1 MKFNEKLDFLMNL
14 TNTSNVALGNVTA
27 FDASYI
33 SRIRS
38 GKRGVPKNPEFFKVA
53 SSYFIKKAQQDY
65 QKAVLAEALSGEGPL
80 PRDPETAEAILVKWM
95 QTEDDNPAITASH
108 LSELLRRKNPGSSSE
123 TLSKVQFY
131 YGNEG
136 KRHAV
141 EVFLGTLGKI
151 NNPPELLLYSNE
163 DFSWLYEDS
172 SFAKKWAMLLTAYLR
187 NGGKIKIIHTIT
199 RDANEMVEALAKWL
213 PVYFTGR
220 IEPYFYPKLQD
231 RLFRRTMFIAKGHS
245 AIISNSVGEEISDAV
260 TMLTCDYQAVNGF
273 ENEYMNF
280 FRLCKPLMDIYTDSE
295 SDKLRNQL
303 FDLASERGTMVKA
316 SPLPGLY
323 LMPENILRSIKATH
337 NITWIDKLYETSR
350 KAYEKRKVD
359 RKLSVEI
366 LSLPP
371 ADKLD
376 GVLPYTREEYI
387 LHLKA
392 LIEEMKT
399 NPLLTVIP
407 TDNVPINT
415 LIYLK
420 EDKAVF
426 IIKMDKPEIG
436 FHISDQRMVSA
447 FWESLERMSSSLHEK
462 SQVISIIEKYIESIK
477 E

>member
-14 TNTSNVALGNVTA
+14 TNTSNVALGNITA
-27 FDASYI
+27 FDSSYI

-38 GKRGVPKNPEFFKVA
+38 AKRGTPKDPEFFKIT

-80 PRDPETAEAILVKWM
+80 PRDAESAEALLEKWL
-95 QTEDDNPAITASH
+95 QNDDDNPSITASH
-108 LSELLRRKNPGSSSE
+108 LSELLRRKGPDSNSE
-123 TLSKVQFY
+123 PLAKVQFY

-151 NNPPELLLYSNE
+151 SNPPELLLYSNE
-163 DFSWLYEDS
+163 DFSWLYEDPV
-172 SFAKKWAMLLTAYLR
+172 FAKKWAMLLTAYLKQ
-187 NGGKIKIIHTIT
+187 GGKIKIIHTIT

-245 AIISNSVGEEISDAV
+245 AIISNSVGEETSDAV

-280 FRLCKPLMDIYTDSE
+280 FRLCKPLMDIYTDRE
-295 SDKLRNQL
+295 SDKLKTQIAAL
-303 FDLASERGTMVKA
+303 TSEKGTMVKA
-316 SPLPGLY
+316 HTLPGLY
-323 LMPENILRSIKATH
+323 LMPENILNGLKAKYSL
-337 NITWIDKLYETSR
+337 TWIDSLYEKSR
-350 KAYEKRKVD
+350 ASYAERNAD
-359 RKLSVEI
+359 RKPTIEI
-366 LSLPP
+366 LNLPP

-376 GVLPYTREEYI
+376 EVLPYSRDEYI
-387 LHLKA
+387 LHLKS
-392 LIEEMKT
+392 LVDEMKK
-399 NPLLTVIP
+399 NPLLTIIP
-407 TDNVPINT
+407 ANSVPLNT

-426 IIKMDKPEIG
+426 IIKTDTPEIG

-447 FWESLERMSSSLHEK
+447 FWESLERMSSSLPERT
-462 SQVISIIEKYIESIK
+462 QVIALIEKYIESII
-477 E
+477 

>member
-14 TNTSNVALGNVTA
+14 TNTSNVALGSVTS
-27 FDASYI
+27 FDSSYI

-38 GKRGVPKNPEFFKVA
+38 GKRGIPKNQDFFSQCA
-53 SSYFIKKAQQDY
+53 SYFIKKAQQDY

-80 PRDPETAEAILVKWM
+80 PRNPETAEEILVKWM

-108 LSELLRRKNPGSSSE
+108 LSELLRRKGPDQENE

-141 EVFLGTLGKI
+141 DVFLGTLGKI
-151 NNPPELLLYSNE
+151 SNPPELLLYSNE
-163 DFSWLYEDS
+163 DFSWLYEDL
-172 SFAKKWAMLLTAYLR
+172 SFAKKWAMLLTAYLKQ
-187 NGGKIKIIHTIT
+187 GGKIKIIHTIT
-199 RDANEMVEALAKWL
+199 RDTNEMVEALGKWL

-245 AIISNSVGEEISDAV
+245 AIISNSVGDETSDAV

-323 LMPENILRSIKATH
+323 VMPENILRSIKAKY
-337 NITWIDKLYETSR
+337 NISWIDSLCETSR
-350 KAYEKRKVD
+350 KAYAERNAEGKPTI
-359 RKLSVEI
+359 EI

-371 ADKLD
+371 ADRLKE
-376 GVLPYTREEYI
+376 VLPYSEDEYI

-392 LIEEMKT
+392 LTDEMKR

-407 TDNVPINT
+407 TDNVPLNT

-447 FWESLERMSSSLHEK
+447 FWESLERMSSSLPERTK
-462 SQVISIIEKYIESIK
+462 IIAVIEKYIESIK
-477 E
+477 G